1 MVRSSGLRR
10 KMRSLSAQRSRY
22 QKGCKYAQEITH
34 ELLPELDGRTFA
46 EVIDL
51 LSGWNVVDLRIQ
63 AKHLSWRVMICE
75 IWRERCLHIF
85 QNSEPR
91 RVLSLVEEIKAEFR
105 SFAL

>member
-22 QKGCKYAQEITH
+22 QKETREHLFAGCKYAQEITH

-63 AKHLSWRVMICE
+63 
-75 IWRERCLHIF
+75 
-85 QNSEPR
+85 
-91 RVLSLVEEIKAEFR
+91 
-105 SFAL
+105 